1 MKLPKIEKTGEV
13 SITDKGIT
21 IRGFTF
27 NCQGVKS
34 HSIFGMMGLGAKEA
48 LKWVN
53 KKNRLAIRD
62 LRKLK

>member
-13 SITDKGIT
+13 SIIDKEIT
-21 IRGFTF
+21 INGFTF

-34 HSIFGMMGLGAKEA
+34 HSIFGMMGLGAKEVM
-48 LKWVN
+48 KWAN
-53 KKNRLAIRD
+53 KKNRLAIRG